1 MREIY
6 YDDSELRKMFAELSE
21 KERRKALRG
30 AFRRAA
36 NKVRRVAL
44 ENLHRSIAGDKELDR
59 GVRTIVYRRK
69 AAGFR
74 VTVGTKRDRKR
85 MSGQKKRTRKQ
96 ENARGYYTSR
106 KRRDKAGVTGKPVLI
121 WAEDGTAQRYT
132 KGSFFSRLTKK
143 GLRNCRGKGRPTGAM
158 KRYGFMARTRNQVH
172 DSVTEDLK
180 NEVINNV
187 IRVARKHGCK

>member
-1 MREIY
+1 MRKIY

-44 ENLHRSIAGDKELDR
+44 ENLHKSIAGDKELDR

-74 VTVGTKRDRKR
+74 VTVGTKRASRKT
-85 MSGQKKRTRKQ
+85 GKG
-96 ENARGYYTSR
+96 ERGFYTSR
-106 KRRDKAGVTGKPVLI
+106 KRRGKPGVSGKPVLL
-121 WAEDGTAQRYT
+121 WAEDGTAQRFT
-132 KGSFFSRLTKK
+132 RGKRLGFAARLVRGRK
-143 GLRNCRGKGRPTGAM
+143 RSQYGKGRPTGAM
-158 KRYGFMARTRNQVH
+158 KRYGFMDRTRNQVR

-187 IRVARKHGCK
+187 IRVARKHVCK